1 MTFKELK
8 DSLLNRVNGKGW
20 GNRQEEPEVVSN
32 MANGGT
38 SGYRPGKVQ
47 GRSIFSTQ
55 SIPVQQ
61 ATQSQ
66 PRTSSGMTGRFQAM
80 DGQMQQTQPQNYVP
94 QQGGFTQTMP
104 QQETWNGGMN
114 GNMGGY
120 QQPMQ
125 QTSYQQSYA
134 PMDQGYQQP
143 MQQTSYQQSYAPMDQ
158 GYQQPMQQTSYQQ
171 SYAPMDQGYQQ
182 PMQQTS
188 YQQSYAPM
196 DQGYQQPMQQ
206 TSYQQ
211 SYAPM
216 DQGYQQPMQQTSYQQ
231 PYAPMDQQPAQQ
243 APDNISY
250 MPGSNFVDEDRR
262 SYNHVERIVQLVSV
276 AACFRII
283 EFMRNGESVIVNTE
297 SIANEADV
305 QRCLD
310 MLAGAAFTLECSLTK
325 ITQVKRAYLIAP
337 KTVLVMQDKSFA
349 HWNERDSMQMPEM
362 DDSQESYR
370 QERGAYVPDRRWEQQ
385 QEPYQTTGFRPQS
398 MNRTS
403 KMSFTNR
410 ESTVRMDQTQRT
422 ERQGSYNSDTRR
434 GVYATMRHPQG
445 EQSYG
450 Q

>member
-114 GNMGGY
+114 GNMG
-120 QQPMQ
+120 
-125 QTSYQQSYA
+125 
-134 PMDQGYQQP
+134 
-143 MQQTSYQQSYAPMDQ
+143 
-158 GYQQPMQQTSYQQ
+158 
-171 SYAPMDQGYQQ
+171 GYQQ

>member
-143 MQQTSYQQSYAPMDQ
+143 MQQT
-158 GYQQPMQQTSYQQ
+158 G
-171 SYAPMDQGYQQ
+171 
-182 PMQQTS
+182 
-188 YQQSYAPM
+188 
-196 DQGYQQPMQQ
+196 
-206 TSYQQ
+206 YQQ

>member
-143 MQQTSYQQSYAPMDQ
+143 MQQTGYQQSYAPMDQ
-158 GYQQPMQQTSYQQ
+158 GYQQPMQQT
-171 SYAPMDQGYQQ
+171 G
-182 PMQQTS
+182 
-188 YQQSYAPM
+188 
-196 DQGYQQPMQQ
+196 
-206 TSYQQ
+206 YQQ

>member
-143 MQQTSYQQSYAPMDQ
+143 MQQTSYQQP
-158 GYQQPMQQTSYQQ
+158 
-171 SYAPMDQGYQQ
+171 
-182 PMQQTS
+182 
-188 YQQSYAPM
+188 
-196 DQGYQQPMQQ
+196 
-206 TSYQQ
+206 
-211 SYAPM
+211 YAPM

>member
-8 DSLLNRVNGKGW
+8 DSLLNRVNGKAW
-20 GNRQEEPEVVSN
+20 GGKQEEPEVVSN

-38 SGYRPGKVQ
+38 SGYRPAKAQ

-61 ATQSQ
+61 STQSQ
-66 PRTSSGMTGRFQAM
+66 PRTSSGMTGRFNAM
-80 DGQMQQTQPQNYVP
+80 DGQMQQTQPQNFAP
-94 QQGGFTQTMP
+94 QQDPYTQQQPQQDPWAGFT
-104 QQETWNGGMN
+104 
-114 GNMGGY
+114 GNMGSTYQQPMGSTYQQPMGGTY

-125 QTSYQQSYA
+125 QTGYQPYQQQ
-134 PMDQGYQQP
+134 PMGGTYQQP
-143 MQQTSYQQSYAPMDQ
+143 MQQTGYQPYQQQPMDQ
-158 GYQQPMQQTSYQQ
+158 GYQPQQAQ
-171 SYAPMDQGYQQ
+171 QQ
-182 PMQQTS
+182 PM
-188 YQQSYAPM
+188 
-196 DQGYQQPMQQ
+196 
-206 TSYQQ
+206 
-211 SYAPM
+211 
-216 DQGYQQPMQQTSYQQ
+216 
-231 PYAPMDQQPAQQ
+231 
-243 APDNISY
+243 PDNISY
-250 MPGSNFVDEDRR
+250 MPGSNFVDDDRR
-262 SYNHVERIVQLVSV
+262 GYAHVERIVQLVSV

-362 DDSQESYR
+362 DDAQESYR

-385 QEPYQTTGFRPQS
+385 QEPYQTAGFRPQS

-403 KMSFTNR
+403 KMSYTNR
-410 ESTVRMDQTQRT
+410 QSPVRGEQTQRT
-422 ERQGSYNSDTRR
+422 EMRGSYNSDTRR

-445 EQSYG
+445 EQQSYG

>member
-114 GNMGGY
+114 GNMG
-120 QQPMQ
+120 
-125 QTSYQQSYA
+125 
-134 PMDQGYQQP
+134 
-143 MQQTSYQQSYAPMDQ
+143 
-158 GYQQPMQQTSYQQ
+158 
-171 SYAPMDQGYQQ
+171 
-182 PMQQTS
+182 
-188 YQQSYAPM
+188 
-196 DQGYQQPMQQ
+196 GYQQPMQQ